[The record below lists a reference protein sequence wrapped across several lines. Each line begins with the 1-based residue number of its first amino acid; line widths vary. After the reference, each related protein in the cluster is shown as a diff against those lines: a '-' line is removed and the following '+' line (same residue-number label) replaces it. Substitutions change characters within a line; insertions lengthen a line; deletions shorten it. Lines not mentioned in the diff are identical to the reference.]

1 MFAILFDTQ
10 RAALTVGAFIGTFF
24 VALMFGRL
32 LKRGAGV
39 QLGALYQLFCLTL
52 AFYAA
57 LVVYGVQ
64 TDWRNHV
71 GAAAILLSSALL
83 VALVDRYVWDWYFEK
98 RHEQS
103 AAQQNC
109 R

>member
-39 QLGALYQLFCLTL
+39 QLGLLYQLFCLTL

-57 LVVYGVQ
+57 LCVLRHTSRLAQ
-64 TDWRNHV
+64 SRWR
-71 GAAAILLSSALL
+71 GGDL
-83 VALVDRYVWDWYFEK
+83 V
-98 RHEQS
+98 
-103 AAQQNC
+103 
-109 R
+109 